1 MVRER
6 NSEGGRD
13 GGADFRFLLQICSVK
28 PVGYN
33 SISSPFPL
41 NEKFE
46 TYNSISS
53 LLGFPLY
60 SSPGGS
66 FSPYDSISHDLP
78 LQHPNFAF
86 VNCQRK
92 TKYEEIIG
100 DCVGFGH
107 EGYQQLV
114 PPYSQFY
121 GPDLVMLLSDCG
133 NCSSLPPVGQLP
145 ALKELYVEGM
155 KVVKSVGVELY
166 GGNQPFQ
173 CLEKLKFREL

>member
-6 NSEGGRD
+6 NSDGGRD
-13 GGADFRFLLQICSVK
+13 GGLIFGSSFQICSVK

-46 TYNSISS
+46 TYNSKLTHLSP
-53 LLGFPLY
+53 LLGFLLY
-60 SSPGGS
+60 SSPGVS

-92 TKYEEIIG
+92 TKFEEIIG

-114 PPYSQFY
+114 PPY
-121 GPDLVMLLSDCG
+121 
-133 NCSSLPPVGQLP
+133 
-145 ALKELYVEGM
+145 
-155 KVVKSVGVELY
+155 
-166 GGNQPFQ
+166 
-173 CLEKLKFREL
+173 R

>member
-114 PPYSQFY
+114 PPYRTSNARA
-121 GPDLVMLLSDCG
+121 GSDQSCLKRG
-133 NCSSLPPVGQLP
+133 IGETKRMTLITAIPHRPSSNLDHKKG
-145 ALKELYVEGM
+145 AT
-155 KVVKSVGVELY
+155 
-166 GGNQPFQ
+166 
-173 CLEKLKFREL
+173 